1 MNNLL
6 EKWNEHIIKGNQLS
20 RELEDIETLIEKSM
34 DEDICFTVKPN
45 GATYISVL
53 PPEKMQELREVV
65 VGAILQVRDE
75 KTAELEKLMG
85 IRKPVVINPEETEQ
99 EIVLQKCQDPIEEK
113 LTEILD
119 KQAKM
124 IKGKPQ
130 MTVDTVK
137 KLYIDEGKSYQEMAD
152 YFGVKKTDINNFIT
166 RYHLRELKQKHIY
179 GYEKLKKP
187 ADEKERP

>member
-53 PPEKMQELREVV
+53 SPEKMQELREAVV
-65 VGAILQVRDE
+65 EAILQVRDE

-85 IRKPVVINPEETEQ
+85 IRKPAVINPEKTEQ

-119 KQAKM
+119 KQAQM
-124 IKGKPQ
+124 IKGKPE

-187 ADEKERP
+187 ADEKEHP